1 AKSVIQQ
8 KESETAEAR
17 NEMRI
22 IIKDNN
28 IARQAMQE
36 NHEAEIKIYK
46 EELDKRSED
55 YSALSAELE
64 AARSSNEALQ
74 EKLRQQGI
82 EKEVANSEVKSL
94 KSDVVNREQQI
105 ASLREQ
111 VTKVEQL
118 LSK

>member
-1 AKSVIQQ
+1 YCLLYLLYLSICRTNKYTLFPYTTLFRS
-8 KESETAEAR
+8 
-17 NEMRI
+17 
-22 IIKDNN
+22 
-28 IARQAMQE
+28 
-36 NHEAEIKIYK
+36 IKIYK

-94 KSDVVNREQQI
+94 KSEDRKSTRLNSSHVKKSYAVFCLKKKRD
-105 ASLREQ
+105 
-111 VTKVEQL
+111 K
-118 LSK
+118 